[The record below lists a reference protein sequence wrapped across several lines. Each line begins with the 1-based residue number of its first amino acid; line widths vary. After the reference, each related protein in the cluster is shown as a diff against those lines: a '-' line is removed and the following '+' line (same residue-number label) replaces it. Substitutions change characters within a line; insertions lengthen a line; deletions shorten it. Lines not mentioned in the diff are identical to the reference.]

1 MTNMTR
7 RNFLKS
13 AGVMALAVAAAGVL
27 SGCDSSS
34 KNPVM
39 ADVKVE
45 YWREKNNWLQDLHIG
60 DGAYDETVS
69 VVKSGKVK
77 KEQLQKLGKVM
88 VNTGYKLS
96 DSTATEFDVVD
107 PGAPGGKGLD
117 EALSL
122 PREATEKQQHPRQCV
137 GSAQR
142 GCCFMVYLLFHLC
155 PFGMGR
161 PSTSAMPTAS
171 ATATLKVEMPLASE
185 RAFSP
190 WMK

>member
-96 DSTATEFDVVD
+96 DSTATEFDVDWTQEPPV
-107 PGAPGGKGLD
+107 A
-117 EALSL
+117 
-122 PREATEKQQHPRQCV
+122 
-137 GSAQR
+137 
-142 GCCFMVYLLFHLC
+142 
-155 PFGMGR
+155 
-161 PSTSAMPTAS
+161 
-171 ATATLKVEMPLASE
+171 KV
-185 RAFSP
+185 
-190 WMK
+190 WMEL